1 MARALS
7 SGGRGRWFESTHPDH
22 LCGHLTTSGFAMKR
36 VHAYF
41 SGLVQGVGFRYTAI
55 RLARRAGVTGWAR
68 NLYDGRVEILA
79 EGAEAT
85 LEQFVR
91 ELREY
96 FNTYVRDTHV
106 EWLEATGEFAEFGV
120 RF

>member
-1 MARALS
+1 
-7 SGGRGRWFESTHPDH
+7 
-22 LCGHLTTSGFAMKR
+22 MKR

-55 RLARRAGVTGWAR
+55 RLARRAGVTGWAK
-68 NLYDGRVEILA
+68 NLFDGRVEIVG
-79 EGAEAT
+79 EGDEAS

-91 ELREY
+91 ELRDH
-96 FNTYVRDTHV
+96 FSTYVRDTQV
-106 EWLEATGEFAEFGV
+106 EWLEATGEFTEFGV